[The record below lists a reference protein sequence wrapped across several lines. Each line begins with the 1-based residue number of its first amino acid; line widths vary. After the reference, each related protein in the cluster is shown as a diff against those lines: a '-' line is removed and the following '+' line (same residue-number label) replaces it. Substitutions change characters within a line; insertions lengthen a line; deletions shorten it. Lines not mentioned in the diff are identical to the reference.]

1 MSQYDDIELGNL
13 MFGHSRGQYK
23 FPDRE
28 MADSDEWVALCAAL
42 GVDAY
47 GHASKDNSFI
57 TERGGYDDGEIC
69 VNPYYWGDDEA
80 EAAKPN
86 YIDRKI
92 GLEIRWYKYP
102 FRDAYMNWKMSAEE
116 LKKYFG
122 TLALSRIAKQY
133 RGEW

>member
-13 MFGHSRGQYK
+13 MFGHSRGEYK

-28 MADSDEWVALCAAL
+28 LAGCDEWVALCAVL
-42 GVDAY
+42 GVDSY
-47 GHASKDNSFI
+47 GHAKKDSPCRN
-57 TERGGYDDGEIC
+57 ERGGYDNGTIC
-69 VNPYYWGDDEA
+69 VNPYYWGDDEE

-86 YIDRKI
+86 YLDRSI

-102 FRDAYMNWKMSAEE
+102 FRDAYLNWNANADD
-116 LKKYFG
+116 LKRYFRSVAIS
-122 TLALSRIAKQY
+122 TLAQSY

>member
-1 MSQYDDIELGNL
+1 MSQYDNIELGNL

-28 MADSDEWVALCAAL
+28 IAGSDEWVALCAAL

-47 GHASKDNSFI
+47 GHADIDNSFI
-57 TERGGYDDGEIC
+57 NERGGYDDGEIC
-69 VNPYYWGDDEA
+69 VNPYYWGDDEV

-86 YIDRKI
+86 FLDRKI

-102 FRDAYMNWKMSAEE
+102 FRDAYMNWKMSEEE

-122 TLALSRIAKQY
+122 SIALSHIAKQY

>member
-1 MSQYDDIELGNL
+1 MSQYDNIELGNL

-28 MADSDEWVALCAAL
+28 IAGSDEWVALCAAL
-42 GVDAY
+42 GVDSY
-47 GHASKDNSFI
+47 GHAGKDNSFV
-57 TERGGYDDGEIC
+57 TECGGYDDGEIC
-69 VNPYYWGDDEA
+69 VNPYYWGDVEA

-86 YIDRKI
+86 FLDRKI